1 MAIATRAIDIEKQIA
16 DIKASGESATS
27 AESLAKLQS
36 LHDELT
42 FANSLTTQQEKS
54 YALQL
59 ANRTETQIILA
70 NMQEKVMAIDN
81 EIYRQQE
88 QATQKQKQIKDEEIV
103 YKKLV
108 QTKIALDNQ
117 YFTLFNQHI
126 EGMKTQ
132 ISETIKLL
140 QQMSALSGGNTIAIK

>member
-36 LHDELT
+36 LQEELT

-70 NMQEKVMAIDN
+70 TMQEKVMAIDN

-88 QATQKQKQIKDEEIV
+88 QATQKQKQIKDEEVV

-132 ISETIKLL
+132 ITETIKLL